1 MCFSLDEDASGWLL
15 PDGAAPVQPDD
26 VSDPYRGSFP
36 FPFDEMDLPSY
47 LPSPFGPTP
56 CHRRTESQP
65 TFHIS
70 QLQTSFSTPPPRRHH
85 SSRSQSSDADFDSI
99 CSDADMTFNPQQ
111 LGFIPAHSWTDSRR
125 HFGDLVTD
133 FFRKKSSSNSRFLHK
148 LYNALKIYESDPF
161 YAEFLG
167 VEWLTDS
174 VIKVEKA
181 KFARLLGIKS
191 VDGSLFHQQGN
202 FPSHGF
208 VEVSPAE
215 ARQLVPPDALV
226 GVDFDDVRLVVH
238 QSGEFRRGCGS
249 DIEERCRWI
258 NGRKKGDQD

>member
-1 MCFSLDEDASGWLL
+1 MCFSLDEDAFPWILR
-15 PDGAAPVQPDD
+15 DGAAPMETDD
-26 VSDPYRGSFP
+26 VLDPYRGSFP
-36 FPFDEMDLPSY
+36 FSFEMDLPSSI
-47 LPSPFGPTP
+47 PSPVGPPP

-65 TFHIS
+65 TFRLSQQLHI
-70 QLQTSFSTPPPRRHH
+70 TFSSPSKSNHA
-85 SSRSQSSDADFDSI
+85 SLSQSSDADFDSV
-99 CSDADMTFNPQQ
+99 CSDVDITFNPRQ
-111 LGFIPAHSWTDSRR
+111 LGFIPAHGWTDSRR
-125 HFGDLVTD
+125 HFGDLVTE

-161 YAEFLG
+161 YGEFVG
-167 VEWLTDS
+167 VEWLTDT

-208 VEVSPAE
+208 VEVSPME
-215 ARQLVPPDALV
+215 ARKLVPPAALI

-258 NGRKKGDQD
+258 NGRKKENQD